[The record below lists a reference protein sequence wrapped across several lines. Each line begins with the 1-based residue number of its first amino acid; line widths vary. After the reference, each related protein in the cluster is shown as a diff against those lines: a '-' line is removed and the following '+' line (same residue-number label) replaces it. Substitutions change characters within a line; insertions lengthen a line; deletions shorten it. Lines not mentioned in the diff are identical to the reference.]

1 MDNLLWRPSKE
12 LRENSL
18 LREFTKFVELKPTN
32 NFKDVWEWSIKNP
45 KIFWSKFWDYSGII
59 GDKGKKVISK
69 DKIFNKTKF
78 FSESK
83 LNYCEN
89 IIKKKSDLRAIEFLS
104 ESGYE

>member
-69 DKIFNKTKF
+69 F
-78 FSESK
+78 
-83 LNYCEN
+83 
-89 IIKKKSDLRAIEFLS
+89 
-104 ESGYE
+104 